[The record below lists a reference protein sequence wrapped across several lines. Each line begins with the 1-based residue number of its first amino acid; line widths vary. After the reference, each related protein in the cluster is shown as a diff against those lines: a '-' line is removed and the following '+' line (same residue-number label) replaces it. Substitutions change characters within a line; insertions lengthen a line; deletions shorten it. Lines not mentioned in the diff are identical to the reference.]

1 MKLYASGEDY
11 LEAILV
17 LRKKLEIVKSADLS
31 RYMSVSRPSVSNAV
45 ALLRKGGLLVVGA
58 DHGLYL
64 TEAGQKIAENVYE
77 KHQFFSAL
85 LIAAGTE
92 PALAEKDACCLEHA
106 ISEVSF
112 QNLKKYFAKEI
123 FIA

>member
-11 LEAILV
+11 LEAILI
-17 LRKKLEIVKSADLS
+17 LQRKKPLVRSVDLS
-31 RYMSVSRPSVSNAV
+31 QYMNVSKPSVSHAV
-45 ALLRKGGLLVVGA
+45 GLLRKGRLLIVGV

-64 TEAGQKIAENVYE
+64 TEAGRKIAENVYE

-92 PALAEKDACCLEHA
+92 PALAEKDACRLEHA
-106 ISEVSF
+106 ISEPSF
-112 QNLKKYFAKEI
+112 QKLKKYLSKEI
-123 FIA
+123 AVT